1 MKLFNDYKQL
11 NADEKQII
19 GGVIAF
25 GLLFIGLLWLV
36 STTTPPVLEAKRT
49 KRTEKTPSRSYEL
62 PESYN
67 SYAERIYKLTYE
79 K

>member
-1 MKLFNDYKQL
+1 MLNTYKEL

-36 STTTPPVLEAKRT
+36 STTTPPVLDTPKEDLQT
-49 KRTEKTPSRSYEL
+49 K
-62 PESYN
+62 
-67 SYAERIYKLTYE
+67 
-79 K
+79 

>member
-1 MKLFNDYKQL
+1 MLNTYKQL

-49 KRTEKTPSRSYEL
+49 KRTIKTPSKSYEL
-62 PESYN
+62 PEFYKE
-67 SYAERIYKLTYE
+67 YAQHCYDYGK
-79 K
+79 

>member
-1 MKLFNDYKQL
+1 MKMLNTYKEL

-36 STTTPPVLEAKRT
+36 STTTPPVLDTPKEDLQT
-49 KRTEKTPSRSYEL
+49 KSTYKKSYEL
-62 PESYN
+62 PEFYN
-67 SYAERIYKLTYE
+67 EYAQHCYDYGK
-79 K
+79 